1 MSVALVVVNE
11 ISNSLAAELPPK
23 EVQAVKKSTTKAK
36 AKTTVSKPAKVV
48 KKGAVVKKA
57 VSKATAPTKK
67 TIKKEPAKKAL
78 PVKKEISKKALPQ
91 KNTVT
96 KKAIPVK
103 QKVLKKV
110 VPGSKSDV
118 KPIANKAIPVKKAI
132 VSKAIVTKKQTK
144 KEVSK
149 QVNYSEESVV
159 RDSRLN
165 IYTGNPGYYATLGDT
180 AYFGNVPTLS
190 DSAFIQAQRTVIP
203 VSTKPYG
210 KVGKERIA
218 PSQDWVLGLILI
230 LWIIFASVTANF
242 PKYLDQIFLSLVN
255 FKEATRLFRQRG
267 YKMMFGAVR
276 LDLIFHLVLPL
287 SVFQIAQFF
296 NVSIGGY
303 PSIVLFIGMAAV
315 INTYLFLKILLNK
328 LVGSITMVK
337 EQTKE
342 SLFNISLHYRALGFI
357 LLPLVT
363 IHAILPIT
371 NFITIWIMAVLLV
384 ILHIAAVIRTIYLA
398 YQKEIS
404 IFYLILYLCTLE
416 ILPLLLIVKLIV
428 KQ

>member
-1 MSVALVVVNE
+1 MSVALLVVNE
-11 ISNSLAAELPPK
+11 ISNSFAAELPPQK
-23 EVQAVKKSTTKAK
+23 VQVVKKGTTTAK
-36 AKTTVSKPAKVV
+36 AKTSVSKPAKVV
-48 KKGAVVKKA
+48 KKGAVVKKV
-57 VSKATAPTKK
+57 VSKATTATKK
-67 TIKKEPAKKAL
+67 STKKESTKKAL
-78 PVKKEISKKALPQ
+78 PVKKE
-91 KNTVT
+91 TT
-96 KKAIPVK
+96 KKAVLQNNTIAKKTIPVK
-103 QKVLKKV
+103 QEVVQKV
-110 VPGSKSDV
+110 VLAKNSIV
-118 KPIANKAIPVKKAI
+118 KPEAKKAI
-132 VSKAIVTKKQTK
+132 VVKAIATKKHPK
-144 KEVSK
+144 KEVNQ

-190 DSAFIQAQRTVIP
+190 DSAFIQAQRTIVP

-210 KVGKERIA
+210 KVGKERMV
-218 PSQDWVLGLILI
+218 PSQDWVLGLILM
-230 LWIIFASVTANF
+230 LWILFASVSANF

-315 INTYLFLKILLNK
+315 INAYLFLKILLNK

-337 EQTKE
+337 EQAKE
-342 SLFNISLHYRALGFI
+342 SLFNISLHYKALGFV

-363 IHAILPIT
+363 IHAVLPIT

-404 IFYLILYLCTLE
+404 IFYLILYLCILE
-416 ILPLLLIVKLIV
+416 ILPLLLIFKLIMN
-428 KQ
+428 Q

>member
-1 MSVALVVVNE
+1 MSVALVILNE
-11 ISNSLAAELPPK
+11 ISNSFAAELPPPK
-23 EVQAVKKSTTKAK
+23 AQVVKKSTKTAKGKTAVSKSAKVSKKGVTAKKTIAKPTPKAK
-36 AKTTVSKPAKVV
+36 NPSAKKVLPAKKEATKKVLAKKNITAKKVLPAKKEVVQKVVPAKKSLVKPAVTKSI
-48 KKGAVVKKA
+48 VVKKA
-57 VSKATAPTKK
+57 
-67 TIKKEPAKKAL
+67 L
-78 PVKKEISKKALPQ
+78 
-91 KNTVT
+91 
-96 KKAIPVK
+96 
-103 QKVLKKV
+103 
-110 VPGSKSDV
+110 
-118 KPIANKAIPVKKAI
+118 
-132 VSKAIVTKKQTK
+132 VSKAIATKKHPK
-144 KEVSK
+144 KEVVQ

-159 RDSRLN
+159 KDSRLN

-180 AYFGNVPTLS
+180 AYFGNIPTLS
-190 DSAFIQAQRTVIP
+190 DSAFIQAQRTIIP

-218 PSQDWVLGLILI
+218 PSQDWVLGLILV

-416 ILPLLLIVKLIV
+416 ILPLLLIFKLIV

>member
-11 ISNSLAAELPPK
+11 ISNSFAAELSLQK
-23 EVQAVKKSTTKAK
+23 VQVVKKST
-36 AKTTVSKPAKVV
+36 KTANGKTSVSKPAKGV
-48 KKGAVVKKA
+48 KKVAVKKTA
-57 VSKATAPTKK
+57 AKATTSTKK
-67 TIKKEPAKKAL
+67 SAKKESAKKTL
-78 PVKKEISKKALPQ
+78 PVKTETTIKSIPQ
-91 KNTVT
+91 KNTAAAKT
-96 KKAIPVK
+96 LFAKKEVIQKVIPVK
-103 QKVLKKV
+103 KSLVLPAV
-110 VPGSKSDV
+110 
-118 KPIANKAIPVKKAI
+118 NKAVPVKKAI
-132 VSKAIVTKKQTK
+132 VSKAIVTKKHPK
-144 KEVSK
+144 KEVNQ

-190 DSAFIQAQRTVIP
+190 DSAFIQAQRAVIP

-242 PKYLDQIFLSLVN
+242 PKYLDQIFVSLVN

-296 NVSIGGY
+296 NVSIGAY
-303 PSIVLFIGMAAV
+303 PSIVLFIGLAAV

-337 EQTKE
+337 EQAKE
-342 SLFNISLHYRALGFI
+342 SLFNISLHYKALGFV

-363 IHAILPIT
+363 IHAVLPLT

-404 IFYLILYLCTLE
+404 IFYLILYLCILE
-416 ILPLLLIVKLIV
+416 ILPLLLIFKLILN
-428 KQ
+428 Q